1 MYNKSYIYLKA
12 QIWYIPSI
20 FETEPNLPDAYKK
33 TVYLFIYL
41 FIYLFF
47 TFTAK
52 IVKSKIHCKMQKYA
66 CRFVGKEFVE
76 NREEIVIKS
85 HIDKK

>member
-1 MYNKSYIYLKA
+1 MYNKSYVYLKA

-41 FIYLFF
+41 FILYIHR
-47 TFTAK
+47 K
-52 IVKSKIHCKMQKYA
+52 NSKI
-66 CRFVGKEFVE
+66 
-76 NREEIVIKS
+76 
-85 HIDKK
+85 

>member
-1 MYNKSYIYLKA
+1 MYNKSYVYLKA

-41 FIYLFF
+41 FIYLFVLYIHR
-47 TFTAK
+47 K
-52 IVKSKIHCKMQKYA
+52 NSKI
-66 CRFVGKEFVE
+66 
-76 NREEIVIKS
+76 
-85 HIDKK
+85 